1 MKTCVALLLFLFSL
15 SANGQED
22 ITPKPVSEWPPLFY
36 LDSVNVEMSKLLF
49 DANKLSAIKV
59 TNNYYDSSMQI
70 HGKVFMTSKDPKN
83 YNFLT
88 ISQIL
93 RPFKKEIQT
102 PTIFMLDNEILKD
115 TSNFKIDS
123 SYILK
128 VLLLQNAENKYS
140 ENTMRDSAILKI
152 ITRTKK
158 NPGKHKQIRIRGAQS
173 IPVPHVRDSS
183 RRIKTSFSYL
193 S

>member
-1 MKTCVALLLFLFSL
+1 MKTCVALLLFLFSF
-15 SANGQED
+15 SAYGQEV
-22 ITPKPVSEWPPLFY
+22 IQHKPIAEWPPLFY

-70 HGKVFMTSKDPKN
+70 HGKVYMTSKDPKS

-93 RPFKKEIQT
+93 RSYKKGIQT

-123 SYILK
+123 SYIVK
-128 VLLLQNAENKYS
+128 VLLVQNAGIKYPKS
-140 ENTMRDSAILKI
+140 TMGDSTILKI
-152 ITRTKK
+152 ITRTNKYPEK
-158 NPGKHKQIRIRGAQS
+158 QKQIRIRGAQS
-173 IPVPHVRDSS
+173 IS
-183 RRIKTSFSYL
+183 TTL
-193 S
+193 LEE